1 MDTKRSLSGAPTSPR
16 KWTQKRV
23 KTDSLLEDS
32 RLFRPTSPLKWH
44 RKKTALRPKI
54 SAPLEVA
61 NTKFYT
67 PTASSRTEAGGFAY
81 NVELPHSFTF
91 NHSSIFHEHL
101 SDSDKSREEK
111 EQAFNYSVDSFSK
124 SMEMLKQTATSPANS
139 AGRSTASSS
148 RLNLSMRPLAPLAL
162 SSVPPL
168 DIPHELMQHNHENP
182 SDDEFHDT
190 RTSFRHSFVSLHG
203 LTDINNEINDINAQ
217 IQDINQ
223 QIRGIG
229 EVDKMESVSAVAPV
243 EQMVTAKMEIPNSSS
258 PDHVDTENILAELSS
273 LEHEEEEE
281 EDEEEMVEEERIS
294 EGAEAAAE
302 EEDDSLRPLEYDLGS
317 GPKSSMPRFPTSS
330 TLGTLVDDNLDKHKT
345 GGVTTA
351 AANVASPRSFATS
364 ASARTL
370 FADRFTDPE
379 SIRDSIRVVDISV
392 RDDDEEEEELHEEG
406 QGEGQHQPEE
416 RQQEMSHD
424 DSSSALNSSSV
435 IASTP
440 IELSHANLPT
450 NLFRTH
456 QDRSKY
462 TETGI
467 LDNRVSLIST
477 GDKYPLD
484 IDNLSPVR
492 GGDEPSFSL
501 RGVPIET
508 SHRDDY
514 IFEQMKAEQE
524 GEEEE
529 GERGLEPAVSSTSR
543 PISSVSTHSSS
554 LAGTAGSTD
563 SLGIHFAPPDLLSQP
578 MGFKMVS
585 NDMGGCS
592 SSDDSALHHANDATE
607 RAIPLPNF
615 GNSSFAELNSGDYQ
629 FPDIEVDEPQMSQ
642 TAPETPLSVH
652 SQQFSYP
659 PSLSYSPASMDEP
672 IMHPPRAHVP
682 FVFRSRELDE
692 KDHGLYAQN
701 NTVFVNNAFIPF
713 YPSPENSPQF
723 PFINSFPDVRGVA
736 NKEPPKEYLEVKAQ
750 RDKEIARLTREFEQR
765 DKELLAEAQAGGK
778 DTTPDVFNIPATPAP
793 LRVRKQR
800 KDRPMSDRPV
810 SEVPQIPKR
819 AASRRSSKR
828 SSLIPSSET
837 HHSDIDA
844 IQPLPMIDASRI
856 EPDFEKHELDEKRA
870 EVLSPTTSQ
879 QRQASAGSTGTVIRH
894 PLQNQFPSLPD
905 NQMLFMTR
913 TGQKQNFG
921 KIHSV
926 KSNPGGTHLYDLEAQ
941 RENNMCRDSISLL
954 MLFLF
959 FFMPPLWLAMGLG
972 YLDSVAGEVKRSH
985 KKAALVLGGTMMVA
999 AVVGISVGL
1008 GVGLTR

>member
-1 MDTKRSLSGAPTSPR
+1 MDTKRSLSGAPPSPR

-44 RKKTALRPKI
+44 RKKAGIRPKI
-54 SAPLEVA
+54 SAPLEAA

-67 PTASSRTEAGGFAY
+67 PAGSPRTDAGGFAY

-111 EQAFNYSVDSFSK
+111 ERVFNVSVDSFSK
-124 SMEMLKQTATSPANS
+124 SMEMLKQT
-139 AGRSTASSS
+139 GTASSS

-168 DIPHELMQHNHENP
+168 DIPHELMQHNRESP

-190 RTSFRHSFVSLHG
+190 RTSFRHSMVSLHG

-229 EVDKMESVSAVAPV
+229 EVDNIVTVSAIAPV
-243 EQMVTAKMEIPNSSS
+243 EQMVTAKMDTT
-258 PDHVDTENILAELSS
+258 PDSVNTENILDELSS
-273 LEHEEEEE
+273 LQH
-281 EDEEEMVEEERIS
+281 EDEEDAEEGEGEDEQVVEQSS
-294 EGAEAAAE
+294 ESAAAAAE
-302 EEDDSLRPLEYDLGS
+302 EEDDSLRPLEYDLGN
-317 GPKSSMPRFPTSS
+317 GPKASMPRFPTSS
-330 TLGTLVDDNLDKHKT
+330 TLGTLVDDSDKQKT
-345 GGVTTA
+345 VTA
-351 AANVASPRSFATS
+351 AAAANIASPRSFATS

-370 FADRFTDPE
+370 FADRFIDPE

-392 RDDDEEEEELHEEG
+392 RDDDEEEDPREEEG
-406 QGEGQHQPEE
+406 RHEGQPH
-416 RQQEMSHD
+416 QQEQEEPETSND

-462 TETGI
+462 TESGI

-484 IDNLSPVR
+484 IDNVSPVR
-492 GGDEPSFSL
+492 GVDEPSFSL
-501 RGVPIET
+501 RDVPIET

-514 IFEQMKAEQE
+514 VFEQMKQE
-524 GEEEE
+524 ED
-529 GERGLEPAVSSTSR
+529 GLEGGLAPAVSSTSR

-554 LAGTAGSTD
+554 LAGTASSTD

-578 MGFKMVS
+578 LGFKMVS

-592 SSDDSALHHANDATE
+592 SSDDSAVHHTNEATE
-607 RAIPLPNF
+607 RAIPLGNF
-615 GNSSFAELNSGDYQ
+615 ANSSFAELNSGDYQ
-629 FPDIEVDEPQMSQ
+629 FPDIEVDEPQEPQMSQ
-642 TAPETPLSVH
+642 VAPETPMSVY

-659 PSLSYSPASMDEP
+659 PSLSYSPASMEEP
-672 IMHPPRAHVP
+672 IMHPPRSYVP

-692 KDHGLYAQN
+692 KDQGLYAQN

-723 PFINSFPDVRGVA
+723 PNINSFPEVRGVS
-736 NKEPPKEYLEVKAQ
+736 NKEPPKEYLELKAE
-750 RDKEIARLTREFEQR
+750 RDKEIARLTREFEER
-765 DKELLAEAQAGGK
+765 DKQLLAKGVGK
-778 DTTPDVFNIPATPAP
+778 DTSPDVFNIPATPAP

-800 KDRPMSDRPV
+800 KDRPISDRPL

-819 AASRRSSKR
+819 SASRRSSKR

-837 HHSDIDA
+837 YHTDLDA
-844 IQPLPMIDASRI
+844 IEPLPMIDASRI
-856 EPDFEKHELDEKRA
+856 EPEVEVEEKQA
-870 EVLSPTTSQ
+870 EVLSPSLSQ

-921 KIHSV
+921 KIQPL

-941 RENNMCRDSISLL
+941 KENNMCRDSISLL

-972 YLDSVAGEVKRSH
+972 YLDSVAGEVKQSH
-985 KKAALVLGGTMMVA
+985 KKAALALGGTMMVA
-999 AVVGISVGL
+999 VVVGISVGL

>member
-1 MDTKRSLSGAPTSPR
+1 MDTKRSLSGAPSSPR

-44 RKKTALRPKI
+44 RKKGVVRPKI
-54 SAPLEVA
+54 SAPLEA
-61 NTKFYT
+61 ASTKFYT
-67 PTASSRTEAGGFAY
+67 PAGSPRTEAGGFAY

-101 SDSDKSREEK
+101 SDSDKSHEDK
-111 EQAFNYSVDSFSK
+111 ERAFNVSVDSFSK
-124 SMEMLKQTATSPANS
+124 SMEMLKQT
-139 AGRSTASSS
+139 GTASSS
-148 RLNLSMRPLAPLAL
+148 RLNLSLAPLAL

-168 DIPHELMQHNHENP
+168 DIPHEMMQHHHESP
-182 SDDEFHDT
+182 SEDEFHDT
-190 RTSFRHSFVSLHG
+190 RTSFRHSLASLHG

-217 IQDINQ
+217 INDINQ
-223 QIRGIG
+223 QIRGIA
-229 EVDKMESVSAVAPV
+229 EVDKIDTVSAVAPV
-243 EQMVTAKMEIPNSSS
+243 EHMVTAKMESGPEN
-258 PDHVDTENILAELSS
+258 VDTENILAELSS
-273 LEHEEEEE
+273 LEHEEDENEEE
-281 EDEEEMVEEERIS
+281 KQTEAQRENSAAGEEE
-294 EGAEAAAE
+294 
-302 EEDDSLRPLEYDLGS
+302 DSLRPLEYDLGS

-330 TLGTLVDDNLDKHKT
+330 TLGTLVDDSDKAKT
-345 GGVTTA
+345 GGAATA
-351 AANVASPRSFATS
+351 SVASPRSFATS

-370 FADRFTDPE
+370 FADRFIDPE

-392 RDDDEEEEELHEEG
+392 RDDDEEEEQEE
-406 QGEGQHQPEE
+406 EPTEQPEISNE
-416 RQQEMSHD
+416 D
-424 DSSSALNSSSV
+424 SSALNSSSV

-440 IELSHANLPT
+440 LELSHTNLPT

-462 TETGI
+462 TENGV

-477 GDKYPLD
+477 GDKYPMD

-492 GGDEPSFSL
+492 GADEPSFSL
-501 RGVPIET
+501 RDVPIET

-514 IFEQMKAEQE
+514 VFEQMKE
-524 GEEEE
+524 EEEE
-529 GERGLEPAVSSTSR
+529 GDFR
-543 PISSVSTHSSS
+543 PVSSVSTHSSS
-554 LAGTAGSTD
+554 LAGTASSTD
-563 SLGIHFAPPDLLSQP
+563 SLGINFAPPDLLSQP
-578 MGFKMVS
+578 LGFKMVS

-592 SSDDSALHHANDATE
+592 SSEDSAAHNNEATE
-607 RAIPLPNF
+607 RGIPLTNF
-615 GNSSFAELNSGDYQ
+615 ANSSFAELNSGDYQ
-629 FPDIEVDEPQMSQ
+629 FPDIEVDEPQEPQASQ
-642 TAPETPLSVH
+642 VAPDTPLSVH

-659 PSLSYSPASMDEP
+659 PSLSYSPASMEEP

-692 KDHGLYAQN
+692 KDQGLYAQN

-723 PFINSFPDVRGVA
+723 PNINSFPEVRGVST
-736 NKEPPKEYLEVKAQ
+736 KEPPKEYLELKAE
-750 RDKEIARLTREFEQR
+750 RDKEIARLTREFEER
-765 DKELLAEAQAGGK
+765 DRELLAQAGK
-778 DTTPDVFNIPATPAP
+778 DTSPDIFNIPATPAP

-800 KDRPMSDRPV
+800 QDRPKSERPL

-819 AASRRSSKR
+819 SASRRSSKR

-837 HHSDIDA
+837 HHSDMDA
-844 IQPLPMIDASRI
+844 IQPLPVIDASTM
-856 EPDFEKHELDEKRA
+856 EPEVEEKQGD
-870 EVLSPTTSQ
+870 VLSPSAS

-905 NQMLFMTR
+905 NEMLFMTR

-921 KIHSV
+921 KIQPL

-959 FFMPPLWLAMGLG
+959 IFMPPLWLAMGFG
-972 YLDSVAGEVKRSH
+972 YLDTIAGEVKPTH
-985 KKAALVLGGTMMVA
+985 KKVALALGGTMVVA
-999 AVVGISVGL
+999 VVVGISVGL